1 MPKITTNKK
10 IATGGT
16 TPYER
21 PQRTGKQFVD
31 NTLPNRVQ
39 PSDGVERPP
48 WYHSQGST
56 DDYVRSAVEEL
67 LETRTLDNMRIV
79 NGLKEYRCCY
89 CRQFFSPSALQIE
102 HIVPFSTI
110 ALSHSFTE
118 SEYKLVTND
127 VANLTYACGNVTGN
141 GCNQSKRDKQ
151 LLNFLAEPSVS
162 KSTSVAQFFMDAPW
176 AAWMH
181 VGGTMNY
188 RPPWLNFN
196 NRPPLA
202 TASSYVQADAVEL
215 AKQAK
220 DNTPRPPLPNEMCLQ
235 DRNRRVIASQ
245 SCVTYLRNN
254 GRLPAWLTDQ
264 VIKNVVPDLEASQ
277 FQKQYTPDQYAAVM
291 AATSAVSVT
300 AAIVFETWLGM
311 VATWPRR

>member
-1 MPKITTNKK
+1 MPKIMTNKK
-10 IATGGT
+10 IATGGA
-16 TPYER
+16 TPYAR
-21 PQRTGKQFVD
+21 PQRTGNQFVD
-31 NTLPNRVQ
+31 NTLPNRVL

-67 LETRTLDNMRIV
+67 LETQAAHTVQTV
-79 NGLKEYRCCY
+79 NGLKKYSCCY
-89 CRQFFSPSALQIE
+89 CRQFFPPSALQIE

-110 ALSHSFTE
+110 ALSHSFTA

-127 VANLTYACGNVTGN
+127 VANLTYACGNVTGA

-151 LLNFLAEPSVS
+151 LLTFLSEPAVLAT
-162 KSTSVAQFFMDAPW
+162 TSVAQFFFDAPW

-196 NRPPLA
+196 NRLALA
-202 TASSYVQADAVEL
+202 TASSYVKADAAEL

-220 DNTPRPPLPNEMCLQ
+220 DITPRPPLPMEMCLQ

-291 AATSAVSVT
+291 AATSAVSAT
-300 AAIVFETWLGM
+300 PAIVFETWLSM
-311 VATWPRR
+311 VATWPRH